1 MKEDQNVWESKVT
14 PGNSDTTYPSIS
26 KGGEFAIDFRR
37 VLSAWPYV
45 ILFGFLGFLAGSL
58 YLRYATTEYS
68 VSTSIIME
76 EKQEVTIG
84 QALFGSAR
92 DPFNDRIAYL
102 KSPVLALKLV
112 DSLGLQYKA
121 EAKGHLKSRDY
132 YGMLNWFIINKP
144 QSKVPEINFT
154 IEPREKDFTYTNG
167 KESGEVAWGTPF
179 MIKDNKVVVYKIENF
194 NSQTPIFC
202 YNNNMEATAF
212 ALSKGLSISSNKESN
227 IINITYSD
235 KSSDRAI
242 EILNGLVKI
251 YNNTLALDKTQ
262 TFSQAIDFI
271 EGRIGPLGRE
281 LDSIENSIAQY
292 KSSRGFIGM
301 SANGEI
307 YLQKLQEY
315 DKQLNDINILKSTIN
330 SVENFIS
337 NPSLMGE
344 DVAFVGITDQGLQST
359 LKQYQETRVQREK
372 LALTRTENSADLQ
385 LLDRLLGEIRGNM
398 NLQLQSYKKNLLIAQ
413 SKYDDNMRAATVMLK
428 GTPMEEKE
436 LITKGR
442 MQSIKEALF
451 LALLQK
457 KEEAGIQ
464 KASVTVNTKVLS
476 SPAKMNSVLRP
487 DKRNIILISIIS
499 GLLLPLIFLI
509 IIELLNNKVISK
521 KQLQGLTDIPVIA
534 ELEHVDNSENV
545 PYIIEETKRSMFGE
559 QIRSLRTNIDFYIP
573 SNKKCKFILFTS
585 SVSGEG
591 KSFMSMNL
599 AKSYAIQGKKV
610 ALLEFDLRRPKIS
623 SALSIPKD
631 QKGLSSFLIGKSK
644 LDEIIIHSDSNEK
657 SILDFFPAGA
667 IPPNPQEL
675 ISGEYIGALK
685 TYLDENYEIVVIDT
699 PPYGIVA
706 DAQILGEWADVSLI
720 LTRFK
725 QTVKEQVAEINDW
738 KKRNVFKKMAIIF
751 NGVKNKGYFGSKYGN
766 YYYKRKYGYS
776 YYSSE
781 KK

>member
-1 MKEDQNVWESKVT
+1 MREDKNVWEGKVSS
-14 PGNSDTTYPSIS
+14 SDQGSVSPSS
-26 KGGEFAIDFRR
+26 NKTGGFDIDFRR
-37 VLSAWPYV
+37 ILSAWPFV
-45 ILFGFLGFLAGSL
+45 ILFGFLGFLAGSI
-58 YLRYATTEYS
+58 YLRYAKTEYN

-112 DSLGLQYKA
+112 DSLGLQYNT
-121 EAKGHLKSRDY
+121 EAKGHLKSRDF
-132 YGMLNWFIINKP
+132 YGLISWFIINKP
-144 QSKVPEINFT
+144 SDKVPEISFT
-154 IEPREKDFTYTNG
+154 VDANDKDFTYTYGSETG
-167 KESGEVAWGTPF
+167 KVNWGTPF
-179 MIKDNKVVVYKIENF
+179 MLKDNKVVVYKIENF
-194 NSQTPIFC
+194 TSQSPILC
-202 YNNNMEATAF
+202 YNSNINATAF
-212 ALSKGLSISSNKESN
+212 KLSKALSITSNKESN
-227 IINITYSD
+227 IINITYAD
-235 KSSDRAI
+235 NSSDRAVD
-242 EILNGLVKI
+242 ILNGIVKI
-251 YNNTLALDKTQ
+251 YNSALELDKTQ

-271 EGRIGPLGRE
+271 EGRIAPLGRE
-281 LDSIENSIAQY
+281 LDSIENSIARY
-292 KSSRGFIGM
+292 KSSKGFIGM

-307 YLQKLQEY
+307 YLQKMQDY
-315 DKQLNDINILKSTIN
+315 DKQLNDINILRSTIN
-330 SVENFIS
+330 NVERFIN
-337 NPSLMGE
+337 NPSLMSE

-372 LALTRTENSADLQ
+372 LALTRTENSPDLQ

-398 NLQLQSYKKNLLIAQ
+398 NLQLQSYKNNLLIAQ
-413 SKYDDNMRAATVMLK
+413 NKYDDNMRTANSLLRN
-428 GTPMEEKE
+428 TPMEEKE

-442 MQSIKEALF
+442 MQSIKESLF

-457 KEEAGIQ
+457 REEAGIQ

-476 SPAKMNSVLRP
+476 SPTKINSVLKP
-487 DKRNIILISIIS
+487 DKRNIILISVIA
-499 GLLLPLIFLI
+499 GLLLPLIFLVI
-509 IIELLNNKVISK
+509 KELLNNKVISK

-534 ELEHVDNSENV
+534 ELEHVDNLENV
-545 PYIIEETKRSMFGE
+545 PYVIEETKRSMFGE

-573 SNKKCKFILFTS
+573 SNKKSKYILFTS

-623 SALSIPKD
+623 SALSIPKS
-631 QKGLSSFLIGKSK
+631 QVGLSSFLIGKSK
-644 LDEIIIHSDSNEK
+644 LEQIIVHSNEDDK
-657 SILDFFPAGA
+657 GVLDFFPAGA

-675 ISGEYIGALK
+675 ISGEYIDDLK
-685 TYLDENYEIVVIDT
+685 RYLDENYEVVIIDT

-725 QTVKEQVAEINDW
+725 QTVKEQIAEINDW
-738 KKRNVFKKMAIIF
+738 NKRKVFRKMAIVF

-776 YYSSE
+776 YYSSS
-781 KK
+781 KD